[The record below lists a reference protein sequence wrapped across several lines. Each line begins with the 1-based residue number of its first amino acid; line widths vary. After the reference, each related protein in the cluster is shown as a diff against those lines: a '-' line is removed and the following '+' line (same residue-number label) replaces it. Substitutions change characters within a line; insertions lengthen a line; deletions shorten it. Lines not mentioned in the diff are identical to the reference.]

1 MTIIP
6 CCASTVF
13 LNVIILYLYFSNSVL
28 IVLYV
33 CYDDDV
39 LFLWCVVCFKATGEL
54 LCCDATRCD
63 LGVNLWRNE
72 VQMTYCTF

>member
-39 LFLWCVVCFKATGEL
+39 LFLWCVVCFEESGEL
-54 LCCDATRCD
+54 LRAALRPWCKS
-63 LGVNLWRNE
+63 VE
-72 VQMTYCTF
+72 I